1 MMSCVSKR
9 VLAFLG
15 ITAAVVGAPIVA
27 QAAGAKCARPVERTA
42 LEMRVLQS
50 ELMVAALTC
59 DYRADYNNFVTR
71 FQPVLSKQGDALRTY
86 FRRVYGA
93 AAAKSLDSFVTQMAN
108 AASKL
113 SREEGR
119 RFCQDTHTALQT
131 LSTMAIDGLPSFASN
146 WPRASMHGQS
156 VCSGKFL
163 AEAEK
168 EAKVAE
174 ATEPETKAEEPAA
187 KSAAR
192 ADWYM
197 WQ

>member
-1 MMSCVSKR
+1 MSCVSNR
-9 VLAFLG
+9 VLACLG
-15 ITAAVVGAPIVA
+15 IAAAVVGTPIVA

-86 FRRVYGA
+86 FRRVNGA
-93 AAAKSLDSFVTQMAN
+93 AAVKSLDSFVTQMAN
-108 AASKL
+108 SASKL
-113 SREEGR
+113 SREQGR
-119 RFCQDTHTALQT
+119 LFCQDTRTALQT
-131 LSTMAIDGLPSFASN
+131 LSTMAIDALPSFAAN
-146 WPRASMHGQS
+146 WPRASIHGQS
-156 VCSGKFL
+156 VCSGKML

-174 ATEPETKAEEPAA
+174 AGVPQTKVEAPAA
-187 KSAAR
+187 SEASAR

>member
-1 MMSCVSKR
+1 MSCVSNR

-15 ITAAVVGAPIVA
+15 IAAAVVGTPIVA

-86 FRRVYGA
+86 FRRVYGGA
-93 AAAKSLDSFVTQMAN
+93 AVKSLDSFVTQMAN
-108 AASKL
+108 SASKL
-113 SREEGR
+113 SREQGR
-119 RFCQDTHTALQT
+119 LFCQDTHTALQT
-131 LSTMAIDGLPSFASN
+131 LSTMTIDALPSFAAN
-146 WPRASMHGQS
+146 WPRASIHGQS
-156 VCSGKFL
+156 VCSGKML
-163 AEAEK
+163 AEADK

-174 ATEPETKAEEPAA
+174 AGEPQTKVEEPAA
-187 KSAAR
+187 SKATAR